1 MYVKLSNK
9 YMDYQPIIDGVRGV
23 FFYYVYFLS
32 TINAKWN
39 MNICVY
45 HEHITEIVDNDCICA
60 YIVLIAYAN
69 RFWNSAIS
77 VACIVWF
84 KHIHITYHNMCLYI
98 YYNLIGFAKGI
109 HELEISRSIG
119 WWFEISLGS
128 CNQGPGCWWVI
139 LSDFRS
145 D

>member
-1 MYVKLSNK
+1 MSWWGSHEVKHL
-9 YMDYQPIIDGVRGV
+9 
-23 FFYYVYFLS
+23 FFLLCVFLS

-60 YIVLIAYAN
+60 YIVLIVYAN

-98 YYNLIGFAKGI
+98 YILQPNWGSLR
-109 HELEISRSIG
+109 ESIYWRFQG
-119 WWFEISLGS
+119 LSAGGLKYRWGHATRGRGAGEWF
-128 CNQGPGCWWVI
+128 
-139 LSDFRS
+139 
-145 D
+145 